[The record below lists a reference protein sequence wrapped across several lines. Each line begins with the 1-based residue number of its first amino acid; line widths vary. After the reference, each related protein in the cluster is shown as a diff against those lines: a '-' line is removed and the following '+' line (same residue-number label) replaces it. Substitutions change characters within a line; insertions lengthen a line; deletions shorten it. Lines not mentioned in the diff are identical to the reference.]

1 MLSLEP
7 GASAIPVTTLS
18 SPTLAAWCEAQD
30 SRVNAWIDAHG
41 FKASAGS
48 ACVIPD
54 GNGHPE
60 RVLVGMQEG
69 QWLWALAP
77 LVRAL
82 PGRDY
87 YLDVDVDGASAH
99 LATLGFALAT
109 YRYTR
114 YGKSAHAHGALA
126 VPPGVDQDAVRHDF
140 AAIALARDLIN
151 TPAQDLMPEDLHAA
165 ATQVADEYGASINAI
180 VGDDLLEAGYPAVH
194 AVGRASAHAPRLVDL
209 QWGSPDHPKVT
220 LVGKGVC
227 FDSGG
232 LDIKPASGMR
242 LMKKDMGGAAHA
254 LALAQRIMAAQL
266 PVRLRLL
273 IPTVE
278 NAISGSAFHPGD
290 VLATRAGKTV
300 EVDNTDAEG
309 RLILCDALT
318 EASREKPQQI
328 IDFATLTGAA
338 RVALGTEVPAMFCNN
353 DMLSGQLEA
362 ASEKAQDPLWRMP
375 LHQPYRAMLDS
386 QIADMVNS
394 ASAPF
399 GGAITAALFLESFVE
414 NDVPWAHFDLMAWN
428 NKSRP
433 GRPEGGEAMALRAC
447 FAQIQDRFDR

>member
-1 MLSLEP
+1 
-7 GASAIPVTTLS
+7 
-18 SPTLAAWCEAQD
+18 
-30 SRVNAWIDAHG
+30 
-41 FKASAGS
+41 
-48 ACVIPD
+48 
-54 GNGHPE
+54 
-60 RVLVGMQEG
+60 
-69 QWLWALAP
+69 
-77 LVRAL
+77 
-82 PGRDY
+82 
-87 YLDVDVDGASAH
+87 
-99 LATLGFALAT
+99 
-109 YRYTR
+109 
-114 YGKSAHAHGALA
+114 
-126 VPPGVDQDAVRHDF
+126 
-140 AAIALARDLIN
+140 
-151 TPAQDLMPEDLHAA
+151 
-165 ATQVADEYGASINAI
+165 
-180 VGDDLLEAGYPAVH
+180 
-194 AVGRASAHAPRLVDL
+194 
-209 QWGSPDHPKVT
+209 
-220 LVGKGVC
+220 
-227 FDSGG
+227 
-232 LDIKPASGMR
+232 
-242 LMKKDMGGAAHA
+242 
-254 LALAQRIMAAQL
+254 MAAQL

-328 IDFATLTGAA
+328 LDFATLTGAA

-447 FAQIQDRFDR
+447 FAQIQDRFDH